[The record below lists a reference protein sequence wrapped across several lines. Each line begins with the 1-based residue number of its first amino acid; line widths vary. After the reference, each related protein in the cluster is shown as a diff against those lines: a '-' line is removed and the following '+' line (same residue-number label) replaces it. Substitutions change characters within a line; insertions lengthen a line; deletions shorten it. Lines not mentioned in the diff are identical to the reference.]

1 MFLKRAGGRRF
12 PLALLLCLIHTIC
25 LHSICAGKNSWG
37 VYKSGAVKAPLELF
51 SPSTGIIT
59 KWRKNEEAGEEGR
72 GRRSR
77 KGSHVEYPHFLSN
90 TNIGRRKREKCI
102 SINSRKCS
110 GYRNTREGKDEMIR
124 KIKRILKVTKL
135 LIQINSFKLTPNMR
149 MDLLINLP
157 RPHVRVHMV
166 KNTLMKL
173 AVENTPFEAIVPHLK
188 ESNTYMFI
196 MDENYIAFTL
206 YANKSFSSMYKEY
219 KMNNFIKLSVYENT
233 ILSKAE
239 TENLINI
246 KTHSFYFGQV
256 VNKLV
261 RLIGD
266 IPRSIM
272 QVPASI
278 ARGIYLHTQRG
289 APEG

>member
-1 MFLKRAGGRRF
+1 MFLKEVSGRR
-12 PLALLLCLIHTIC
+12 LSLTLLLCLLHTIC
-25 LHSICAGKNSWG
+25 PQSICAGKNTKW
-37 VYKSGAVKAPLELF
+37 VYKSDAVKVPLELS
-51 SPSTGIIT
+51 SPSTRIIT
-59 KWRKNEEAGEEGR
+59 KWSKNAGR
-72 GRRSR
+72 IR
-77 KGSHVEYPHFLSN
+77 HVDNPHFISN
-90 TNIGRRKREKCI
+90 TNISRRKKKKSI
-102 SINSRKCS
+102 SIYSRKCS
-110 GYRNTREGKDEMIR
+110 GYRNTREGKNEMIR

-135 LIQINSFKLTPNMR
+135 LIQFNSFKLTPNMR

-173 AVENTPFEAIVPHLK
+173 AVEKTPFEAIVPYLK

-196 MDENYIAFTL
+196 MDEKYIAFTL
-206 YANKSFSSMYKEY
+206 YGNKSFSSMYKEY
-219 KMNNFIKLSVYENT
+219 KINNSIKMAVYENT
-233 ILSKAE
+233 ILNKSE
-239 TENLINI
+239 TENLINL

-261 RLIGD
+261 QLIGD

-278 ARGIYLHTQRG
+278 ARGIYLHTQKG
-289 APEG
+289 ANTGQSQ

>member
-1 MFLKRAGGRRF
+1 MKKGGKQNKSRKLASNLLHAQQYAPLPPEEMQNVNVCLK
-12 PLALLLCLIHTIC
+12 
-25 LHSICAGKNSWG
+25 
-37 VYKSGAVKAPLELF
+37 VPLELS
-51 SPSTGIIT
+51 SPSTRII
-59 KWRKNEEAGEEGR
+59 KKGRKDGR
-72 GRRSR
+72 GRR
-77 KGSHVEYPHFLSN
+77 HVNYYNYYPHFISS
-90 TNIGRRKREKCI
+90 TNIGRRKKGKSI
-102 SINSRKCS
+102 SIYSRKCS
-110 GYRNTREGKDEMIR
+110 GYRNTREGKNEMIR

-135 LIQINSFKLTPNMR
+135 LIQLNSFKLTPNMR

-173 AVENTPFEAIVPHLK
+173 AVENTPFEAIVPYLK

-196 MDENYIAFTL
+196 MDEKYIAFTL
-206 YANKSFSSMYKEY
+206 YGNKAFSSMYKEY
-219 KMNNFIKLSVYENT
+219 KMNNSIKLSIYENT
-233 ILSKAE
+233 ILNKAE
-239 TENLINI
+239 TENLINLR
-246 KTHSFYFGQV
+246 THSFYFGQV

-278 ARGIYLHTQRG
+278 ARGIYLHTQKG
-289 APEG
+289 AQEGQ

>member
-1 MFLKRAGGRRF
+1 
-12 PLALLLCLIHTIC
+12 
-25 LHSICAGKNSWG
+25 
-37 VYKSGAVKAPLELF
+37 
-51 SPSTGIIT
+51 
-59 KWRKNEEAGEEGR
+59 
-72 GRRSR
+72 
-77 KGSHVEYPHFLSN
+77 
-90 TNIGRRKREKCI
+90 
-102 SINSRKCS
+102 
-110 GYRNTREGKDEMIR
+110 MIR

-135 LIQINSFKLTPNMR
+135 LIQLNSFKLTPNMR

-196 MDENYIAFTL
+196 MNENYIAFTL
-206 YANKSFSSMYKEY
+206 YGNKAFSSMYKEY
-219 KMNNFIKLSVYENT
+219 KMNNFIKVSVYENT
-233 ILSKAE
+233 ILSKSE
-239 TENLINI
+239 TENLVNLR
-246 KTHSFYFGQV
+246 THGFYFGQV
-256 VNKLV
+256 VSKLV

-278 ARGIYLHTQRG
+278 ARGIYLHAQRG
-289 APEG
+289 AREGQ

>member
-1 MFLKRAGGRRF
+1 MFLKQAKGRRLS
-12 PLALLLCLIHTIC
+12 LALLLCLLHTIC
-25 LHSICAGKNSWG
+25 LHSICTGKNPRR
-37 VYKSGAVKAPLELF
+37 VYKPGGLKKVPFELS
-51 SPSTGIIT
+51 SPSKGIIT
-59 KWRKNEEAGEEGR
+59 KWRKNGG
-72 GRRSR
+72 GRRR
-77 KGSHVEYPHFLSN
+77 RRHVEYYPHFLSN
-90 TNIGRRKREKCI
+90 SNIGRIKKGKSI
-102 SINSRKCS
+102 SIYSRKCS
-110 GYRNTREGKDEMIR
+110 GYRNTREGKNEMIR

-135 LIQINSFKLTPNMR
+135 LIQLNSFKLTPNMR

-206 YANKSFSSMYKEY
+206 YGNKSFSSMYKEY
-219 KMNNFIKLSVYENT
+219 KINNFIKLSVYENT
-233 ILSKAE
+233 ILNKSE
-239 TENLINI
+239 TENLINL

-289 APEG
+289 AHQGQAQ